1 MVLPTS
7 LTTHKDTESQDGSLT
22 EIKISKKV
30 KISKSHLTFFKLNL
44 EKISKDYI
52 KSDVTKV
59 LDINGVLKLEVNT
72 LKPPAEEEKQLVSK
86 ERKSDFI
93 FI

>member
-1 MVLPTS
+1 L
-7 LTTHKDTESQDGSLT
+7 HQ
-22 EIKISKKV
+22 
-30 KISKSHLTFFKLNL
+30 TFFKPNL
-44 EKISKDYI
+44 EKILKDYI

-93 FI
+93 LYLIFISYILIL